1 VVWTGS
7 RHLWRSLVSPVSR
20 LSSTAYEK
28 VWGSPLT
35 EPWYRNPERRNI
47 GEVWFAASP
56 AVPLLVKILFTSERL
71 SVQVHPDDEYGW
83 KHENSRGKTE
93 MWHILRAEPGAR
105 IATGLL
111 KPVTR
116 DELEA
121 ACLCGDVVGM
131 LDWVPVQ
138 KGDTFFIP
146 AGTIH
151 AIGGGVTLCEVQELS
166 DVTYRLYDYGRPR
179 ELHLER
185 GLEVSLLSPRDA
197 RAGGDGVL
205 VECEHFL
212 TTRLDV
218 RGVVGCTARA
228 KNSLY
233 IALEGEGTIGGLEF
247 GPGDGFEVAG
257 AAGFEI
263 ESPEAAFLITSER

>member
-1 VVWTGS
+1 MTSSVNS
-7 RHLWRSLVSPVSR
+7 VSR
-20 LSSTAYEK
+20 LGSTAFEK

-56 AVPLLVKILFTSERL
+56 AVPLLVKFLFTSQRL

-93 MWHILRAEPGAR
+93 MWHILRAEPEAR

-111 KPVTR
+111 ASVTR
-116 DELEA
+116 DELKA

-197 RAGGDGVL
+197 RAGKDGVL

-218 RGVVGCTARA
+218 RGAVSCTARA

-233 IALEGEGTIGGLEF
+233 IALRARG
-247 GPGDGFEVAG
+247 
-257 AAGFEI
+257 
-263 ESPEAAFLITSER
+263 R

>member
-1 VVWTGS
+1 LTS
-7 RHLWRSLVSPVSR
+7 SVSSISR
-20 LSSTAYEK
+20 LGSTAFEK

-35 EPWYRNPERRNI
+35 EPWYRNPQHLKI

-93 MWHILRAEPGAR
+93 MWHILRAEPEAR

-111 KPVTR
+111 EPVTR
-116 DELEA
+116 DQLKA
-121 ACLCGDVVGM
+121 ACLSGAVVGM
-131 LDWVPVQ
+131 LDWVPAR

-197 RAGGDGVL
+197 RAGRDDVL

-218 RGVVGCTARA
+218 RGAADCKALA

-233 IALEGEGTIGGLEF
+233 IALEGEGTIGGAGF
-247 GPGDGFEVAG
+247 APGDGFEVAAG
-257 AAGFEI
+257 AGRFEI
-263 ESPEAAFLITSER
+263 ISPAAAFLITSEP

>member
-1 VVWTGS
+1 MTS
-7 RHLWRSLVSPVSR
+7 SVSSISR
-20 LSSTAYEK
+20 LGSTAFEK

-35 EPWYRNPERRNI
+35 EPWYRNPQNLKI

-71 SVQVHPDDEYGW
+71 SVQVHPDDEYGR

-93 MWHILRAEPGAR
+93 MWHILRAEPEAR

-111 KPVTR
+111 EPVTR
-116 DELEA
+116 EELKA

-131 LDWVPVQ
+131 LDWVPVR

-185 GLEVSLLSPRDA
+185 GLEVSLLSPRNA
-197 RAGGDGVL
+197 RAGGNDVL

-218 RGVVGCTARA
+218 RGAVECKARA
-228 KNSLY
+228 RNSLY
-233 IALEGEGTIGGLEF
+233 IALEGEGTIGGLGF
-247 GPGDGFEVAG
+247 APGDGFEVA
-257 AAGFEI
+257 AGSAPFEI
-263 ESPEAAFLITSER
+263 SSEGAAFLVTSEQ